1 MSAERRSF
9 EDVLESI
16 VYWDATFAIAVFV
29 VEDLFHQE
37 CVTFKQRILDEGTT
51 LSVASDFV
59 YNELAFHIIRNALTV
74 ESRRRGQHWRDVKR
88 QDPTVV
94 RTAMLEVELKKMEM
108 DRLTLNLP
116 ITERVKDHA
125 FQLMRDY
132 ALLPTD
138 AYHIAIAL
146 DAGINAFATVDA
158 DFLNVDG
165 IIVYTCLP

>member
-1 MSAERRSF
+1 MPAEKRSF
-9 EDVLESI
+9 EDALEPI
-16 VYWDATFAIAVFV
+16 VYWDASFTIAVFV
-29 VEDLFHQE
+29 VTDLFHKE
-37 CVTFKQRILDEGTT
+37 CVAFKQRILDEEST
-51 LSVASDFV
+51 LSAVSDFV
-59 YNELAFHIIRNALTV
+59 YHELAFYLVRNELTA
-74 ESRRRGQHWRDVKR
+74 EARQRGQHWRDVKR
-88 QDPTVV
+88 QDPSIV
-94 RTAMLEVELKKMEM
+94 RMAMLEVELKKMEM

-116 ITERVKDHA
+116 VLEGVKEHA

-146 DAGINAFATVDA
+146 DAGVNAFATVDA